1 MYMSAEVVA
10 INMEELKEEN
20 MKLFSVVK
28 KVREQSNTIAY
39 SQDYTVSYSQGYCVG
54 FFCGG

>member
-1 MYMSAEVVA
+1 MSAEAIV
-10 INMEELKEEN
+10 INMEDLKAEN

-28 KVREQSNTIAY
+28 KVREQSTTVAY
-39 SQDYTVSYSQGYCVG
+39 SQDYTVSYSQGYCIG